1 MTTICITV
9 PALKTITR
17 GLSSDW
23 GPTLHGAARRLG
35 ALVALIWTLCS
46 MAADRWQQLVAWAQ
60 EHQLHGLARLGLPK
74 GSCQGSLDSSTAEE
88 SSVAPAM
95 IFGIDFA
102 GPEGSATVH
111 TIVQRQPG
119 GNLKA
124 LFTGSAPDQFPGATE
139 MVTTPVGP
147 KAVATT
153 NGAVL
158 LPAPEAAPVTTPAS
172 VASPS
177 IRHLAAQ
184 GLSQREIAGT
194 LGLTRYQVQK
204 ALAA

>member
-9 PALKTITR
+9 PALKTISR

-60 EHQLHGLARLGLPK
+60 EHQLHGLARLGLS
-74 GSCQGSLDSSTAEE
+74 GSNYPESPDSSGAR
-88 SSVAPAM
+88 VAP
-95 IFGIDFA
+95 
-102 GPEGSATVH
+102 VLV
-111 TIVQRQPG
+111 VQRLAP
-119 GNLKA
+119 A
-124 LFTGSAPDQFPGATE
+124 LPPARTAANVAP
-139 MVTTPVGP
+139 
-147 KAVATT
+147 
-153 NGAVL
+153 
-158 LPAPEAAPVTTPAS
+158 
-172 VASPS
+172 PS